1 MLKGRKAAIREIR
14 FSRHYWGQTT
24 SYQLFGILDL
34 ESYFLLLIYMWSNL
48 PMQIR
53 LSHHFWGPDYQ
64 LYGCSGPPTIWYLRL
79 GILFS
84 ATLCAIFLH
93 VYQVFLWKYTNI
105 LYHEELYSASLLLNF
120 IFIEVSGAPVRT
132 PWKLNLSSPLSHAS
146 STIFTYIDVVH
157 VSSTILIFSYINPQ
171 SCEQY
176 YWYLH
181 ILMSYLQAVLYWYL
195 HILMPPAFSRSLFM
209 KGEGNA
215 SHIGYFEYCDTQ

>member
-1 MLKGRKAAIREIR
+1 MNIYRNIISGQLKWRMLKGRKAAIREIR
-14 FSRHYWGQTT
+14 FSHHCWGQTT
-24 SYQLFGILDL
+24 SYQLFGIFIDL

-84 ATLCAIFLH
+84 ATLCVIFLH

-146 STIFTYIDVVH
+146 IYIYWCR
-157 VSSTILIFSYINPQ
+157 T
-171 SCEQY
+171 CEQY
-176 YWYLH
+176 YIDIFIY
-181 ILMSYLQAVLYWYL
+181 
-195 HILMPPAFSRSLFM
+195 
-209 KGEGNA
+209 
-215 SHIGYFEYCDTQ
+215 